1 MDVLL
6 VFMPVVIG
14 MVLGFFCKKK
24 QIVTSEGLAGINA
37 LITKIL
43 LPAVLFRA
51 MATISYSADN
61 LVLFF
66 VMLIAMI
73 ITYGLGF
80 WCKRFMG
87 EYQTYTPWLIS
98 VVENGMMGFALFAL
112 LAGND
117 NLHYIAAV
125 DMGNTVFANSVYLGT
140 LVAVSSGVFSMKKT
154 IKLMFTAPAFLGT
167 IIGIFFGITG
177 LYEKLYATNVGL
189 LIDELLQFVAGP
201 LTFLVLFAVGYKFD
215 IYKGLLTPVLKT
227 IAIRVL
233 IMIVLFIAARFVVF
247 QFMAYDKY
255 LDAAL
260 TLTFALP
267 ASFVVPV
274 FTKEEKDNAYASTT
288 LSLYMILTLIV
299 YVVLAATL

>member
-6 VFMPVVIG
+6 VFTPVVLG
-14 MVLGFFCKKK
+14 MVLGFFCKKR

-61 LVLFF
+61 LLLFF

-73 ITYGLGF
+73 LMYGLGF
-80 WCKRFMG
+80 LSKRFMG

-98 VVENGMMGFALFAL
+98 VVENGMLGFALFSL
-112 LAGND
+112 LAGSE
-117 NLHYIAAV
+117 NLKYIAAV

-140 LVAVSSGVFSMKKT
+140 LVAVSNGVFSMKKT
-154 IKLMFTAPAFLGT
+154 VKLMFTAPAFLGT
-167 IIGIFFGITG
+167 IIGILFGITG
-177 LYEKLYATNVGL
+177 WYEQLYATNVGL
-189 LIDELLQFVAGP
+189 LIDELLQFVSEP

-215 IYKGLLTPVLKT
+215 VFKGLMAPVLKT
-227 IAIRVL
+227 IGIRLVAMV
-233 IMIVLFIAARFVVF
+233 ILFVACRFVVF
-247 QFMAYDKY
+247 SFMEYNKL

-267 ASFVVPV
+267 ASLVVPV
-274 FTKEEKDNAYASTT
+274 FTKKDKDNAYASTT
-288 LSLYMILTLIV
+288 LSLYMIITLIV
-299 YVVLAATL
+299 YVILAATL

>member
-6 VFMPVVIG
+6 VFTPVVLG
-14 MVLGFFCKKK
+14 MVLGFFCKKR

-61 LVLFF
+61 LLLFF

-73 ITYGLGF
+73 LMYGLGF
-80 WCKRFMG
+80 LSKRFMG

-98 VVENGMMGFALFAL
+98 AVENGMLGFALFSL
-112 LAGND
+112 LAGSE
-117 NLHYIAAV
+117 NLKYIAAV

-140 LVAVSSGVFSMKKT
+140 LVAVSNGVFSMKKT
-154 IKLMFTAPAFLGT
+154 VKLMFTAPAFLGT
-167 IIGIFFGITG
+167 IIGILFGITG
-177 LYEKLYATNVGL
+177 WYEQLYATNVGL
-189 LIDELLQFVAGP
+189 LIDELLQFVSEP

-215 IYKGLLTPVLKT
+215 VFKGLMAPVLKT
-227 IAIRVL
+227 IGIRLVAMV
-233 IMIVLFIAARFVVF
+233 ILFVACRFVVF
-247 QFMAYDKY
+247 SFMEYNKL

-267 ASFVVPV
+267 ASLVVPV
-274 FTKEEKDNAYASTT
+274 FTKKDKDNAYASTT
-288 LSLYMILTLIV
+288 LSLYMIITLIV
-299 YVVLAATL
+299 YVILAATL